1 MAKQETQKS
10 LVVVATIVLATNI
23 VCRLFKSMY
32 EREKNQPQRK
42 EGIDPN
48 DEATSRERAI
58 EIAGVHEPRKLFGT
72 YYFLRG
78 DLERAKSYYK
88 IKDEL

>member
-1 MAKQETQKS
+1 MKEIRLLTGVAITA
-10 LVVVATIVLATNI
+10 VVTNI
-23 VCRLFKSMY
+23 ACRLFKSMY

-48 DEATSRERAI
+48 GKATARERAI

-78 DLERAKSYYK
+78 DFERAKSCYK